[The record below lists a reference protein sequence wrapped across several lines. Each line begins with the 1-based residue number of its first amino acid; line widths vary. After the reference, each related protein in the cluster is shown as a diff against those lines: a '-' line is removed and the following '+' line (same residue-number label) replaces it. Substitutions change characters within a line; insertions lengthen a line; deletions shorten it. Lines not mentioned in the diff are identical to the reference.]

1 MKKKHSK
8 HDLILS
14 EGDVL
19 LIPSEKQTV
28 EVRGEV
34 LAPSLVRY
42 QKGLSLRDYIDRA
55 GGFGN
60 QAKKRAIYVLYANG
74 DVRATRNSLFF
85 RNYPKLEPGAII
97 IVPSK
102 PEHQRLSTGESIGII
117 SAITT
122 MGVLIYN
129 VLKK

>member
-1 MKKKHSK
+1 M
-8 HDLILS
+8 
-14 EGDVL
+14 L

-102 PEHQRLSTGESIGII
+102 PERQRLSTGESIGII

-129 VLKK
+129 VLKN